1 MPLLLGRCY
10 CASMLQSSLPYL
22 THHAKTYC
30 LSLLVKGWHLLSRPL
45 RKDAQEYE
53 GKTAG
58 ILLWLSVVYAPR
70 CAQRLDQAAVCVI
83 FQVCNIC
90 LLLRRDVCLSRCA
103 IEEFKRSSDSWR
115 SHAKTTAALRSEF
128 AELLGDAEEPAQDA
142 QPGPGKQQDANAAP
156 SSQLLAGHTEE
167 AELPKPK
174 KAKKSKKTVSTQP
187 GQHDITGKP
196 DKHEMSEAPVAV
208 SEKPKKRQKGARAL
222 ATGSAPAAADMH
234 AKQSRSA
241 AAVEPELFTDGPAA
255 THPKAKVAK
264 EGKSK
269 KHHEKGL
276 AGSAA
281 ESNMP
286 VATENRIGKKKKK
299 QQMV

>member
-1 MPLLLGRCY
+1 MQRSTKHVEGRQQPSLSGCCRV
-10 CASMLQSSLPYL
+10 CAE
-22 THHAKTYC
+22 T
-30 LSLLVKGWHLLSRPL
+30 
-45 RKDAQEYE
+45 
-53 GKTAG
+53 
-58 ILLWLSVVYAPR
+58 
-70 CAQRLDQAAVCVI
+70 I
-83 FQVCNIC
+83 F
-90 LLLRRDVCLSRCA
+90 LLRGGVLVPTYSPKPATFSWGLRGSVCLNRCA

-128 AELLGDAEEPAQDA
+128 AELLGDAEEPAQPAQDA
-142 QPGPGKQQDANAAP
+142 QPRPGKQQHANAVP
-156 SSQLLAGHTEE
+156 SSHLLAGHTEE
-167 AELPKPK
+167 AELAKPK
-174 KAKKSKKTVSTQP
+174 KAKKAKKTVSAQP

-196 DKHEMSEAPVAV
+196 DKHEMSETPLAG

-222 ATGSAPAAADMH
+222 ATGTAPAAADMH

-241 AAVEPELFTDGPAA
+241 AAVQPELFTDGPTA
-255 THPKAKVAK
+255 THPKAKIAT

-299 QQMV
+299 KQKV